1 MHEARLKKSQ
11 QFASVI
17 QAIFEEGLPVSQD
30 SQHFILSTF
39 CMSDIRELKALITDP
54 SNCESDSLIEL
65 IYFPD
70 ESIQLRLEDQLELQ
84 GFQQKD
90 QETILAYLL
99 SCRGNTLFRFEGLQ
113 PVLTIKTLEN
123 GARSFLARLNI
134 SRHLHPELIKVI
146 DRVTETKQGRKYK
159 VWLRNMVIP
168 LRERDSTFIKNLFLK
183 MGDRKEKF
191 HEYLYFSLRLLEESQ
206 NNTDL
211 LESLLQHKQRCLRHL
226 QQNDRLEAY
235 RRNHN
240 METLM
245 AHGIRIP
252 HMDKQALLLQ
262 VILVD
267 DICLALFNRS
277 V

>member
-1 MHEARLKKSQ
+1 MHNARLKCQ

-17 QAIFEEGLPVSQD
+17 QAIFEEGLSVSQD

-39 CMSDIRELKALITDP
+39 SISDIREIETFITDP
-54 SNCESDSLIEL
+54 SNGESDSLIEL

-70 ESIQLRLEDQLELQ
+70 EAIQLRLEDQLEATV
-84 GFQQKD
+84 FQQED
-90 QETILAYLL
+90 QETLLTYLL
-99 SCRGNTLFRFEGLQ
+99 SCRGYTLFRFEGLQ
-113 PVLTIKTLEN
+113 PVLKIKTLEN
-123 GARSFLARLNI
+123 GARAFLERLNI

-146 DRVTETKQGRKYK
+146 DHVTETKQGRKYK
-159 VWLRNMVIP
+159 VWLRNRLIS
-168 LRERDSTFIKNLFLK
+168 LRKRDTTFLKNLFLK
-183 MGDRKEKF
+183 MAARKERF
-191 HEYLYFSLRLLEESQ
+191 HEYLYFSLRFLEESQ
-206 NNTDL
+206 KNPDL

-226 QQNDRLEAY
+226 QQNARLEAY
-235 RRNHN
+235 RRDHN

-245 AHGIRIP
+245 AHGIRVP

-262 VILVD
+262 VTLVD

>member
-1 MHEARLKKSQ
+1 MHDARLKCQ

-39 CMSDIRELKALITDP
+39 CMSDIRELETLITDP
-54 SNCESDSLIEL
+54 SNCEGDSLIEL

-70 ESIQLRLEDQLELQ
+70 ESIQLRLEDQLELE

-90 QETILAYLL
+90 QEIILAYL
-99 SCRGNTLFRFEGLQ
+99 SACRGNTLFRFEGLQ
-113 PVLTIKTLEN
+113 PVLAIKTLES
-123 GARSFLARLNI
+123 GARAFLARLNI
-134 SRHLHPELIKVI
+134 SRHLHPELIEVI
-146 DRVTETKQGRKYK
+146 DQMTETRQGRKYK

-168 LRERDSTFIKNLFLK
+168 LRDRDSIFLKNLFLK
-183 MGDRKEKF
+183 MGARKERF
-191 HEYLYFSLRLLEESQ
+191 HEYLYFSLRFLEESQ
-206 NNTDL
+206 NNADL
-211 LESLLQHKQRCLRHL
+211 LESLIQHKQRCLKHL

-252 HMDKQALLLQ
+252 YLDKQALLLQ
-262 VILVD
+262 VTLVG
-267 DICLALFNRS
+267 DICLALFDRS
-277 V
+277 M